1 MKVIA
6 FLGGTVLGGIV
17 GVTTMCIIQ
26 ANRYRY

>member
-6 FLGGTVLGGIV
+6 FLGGTILGAIG

-26 ANRYRY
+26 ANRYR

>member
-17 GVTTMCIIQ
+17 GVATMCLLQ
-26 ANRYRY
+26 ANRYHY

>member
-6 FLGGTVLGGIV
+6 FLGGTILGGIA
-17 GVTTMCIIQ
+17 GVTAMCIIQ

>member
-17 GVTTMCIIQ
+17 GVTAMCFLR
-26 ANRYRY
+26 ANRYYY

>member
-17 GVTTMCIIQ
+17 GVTVMCILQ